1 MVNVLIIGK
10 GYIGRNL
17 ANFLLGARKYE
28 IIPHI
33 ICRKEINYWYYDKLE
48 SFIKKN
54 KDEGLIFDYIINC
67 SGFYGSNIK
76 ECDTF
81 PVLFNYTNISL
92 PLIIQNICVKYNCKY
107 IHLSSA
113 DIYYERRLN
122 FNEEDQNTGWSEKDY
137 SGCVNNE
144 LTSSFTKVHDVID
157 QCFAN
162 LPNVYVLRIKNVL
175 SDLYHVKNYLL
186 KVMNLRYS
194 GSTLNNSITF
204 LPDLLNFIF
213 NIIHNEIPAGC
224 YNVVSNGFTSVKSI
238 YEICKKY
245 KDKLAENNIV
255 NMIRDELVYRDD
267 LIIRPLRS
275 YSVLSNKKASMYMKF
290 TTINDELIDRCVKNI
305 IEDKK
310 EQDLFRS
317 VYDEDTE
324 HLKEH
329 ERYESPS
336 PEKNQGELQ
345 YVFDIDLTG

>member
-33 ICRKEINYWYYDKLE
+33 ICRKEVDYWHYDKLE

-54 KDEGLIFDYIINC
+54 KDEGLLFDYIINC

-81 PVLFNYTNISL
+81 PVLFNYTNTSL

-137 SGCVNNE
+137 SGCINNNE
-144 LTSSFTKVHDVID
+144 TSTFTKVHDIID

-194 GSTLNNSITF
+194 GSTLNNSITY

-213 NIIHNEIPAGC
+213 NIIQNEIPTGR

-255 NMIRDELVYRDD
+255 NMIRDELVYKDD

-317 VYDEDTE
+317 VYDENTE

-336 PEKNQGELQ
+336 PENNQDELQ
-345 YVFDIDLTG
+345 YVFDIDSTG